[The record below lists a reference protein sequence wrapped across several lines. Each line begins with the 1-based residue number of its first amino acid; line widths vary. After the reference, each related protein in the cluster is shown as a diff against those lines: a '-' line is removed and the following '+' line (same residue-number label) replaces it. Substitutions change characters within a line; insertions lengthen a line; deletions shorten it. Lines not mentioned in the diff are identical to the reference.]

1 MKNYFY
7 TYLIALLIFCAC
19 SEGNATGIPTD
30 DAEFSSNS
38 VVEVD
43 LNLQENMVIQQNSK
57 FILSGKGTAYQS
69 IRINCSWE
77 GKDVF
82 HTIKVAANGKWSQQI
97 NIPEGSFTLHT
108 ITVEGK
114 EKKVFSNIL
123 IGEVW
128 LCSGQSNMWYPLRM
142 VENGQEDML
151 DAANYPNIRLLN
163 MRQTQSATPVE
174 EYQDRWQVCS
184 TGSVEWFSAIGYHFG
199 KKMLKELN
207 VPIGL
212 IDASWGDTTAEVW
225 AERNAVL
232 SNQEVRERA
241 LLNDKTPR
249 ADPNS
254 PYKIGH
260 AYNAMIYPLRNI
272 PLAGVLWYQGE
283 SNMDYQDHYPSLLE
297 TLIESWR
304 SLWRAEAK
312 DMPFYIAQ
320 ICPYKR
326 EFNFKTNYAN
336 PSMRFTQQIASE
348 KIANSGVICND
359 DIGNINDIHPL
370 NKHDVGLRFAY
381 LALANK
387 YKVKSFDNK
396 KTPVFERYTI
406 NGNQIE
412 ISFKYAEEGLKTR
425 DGKSPTLFEI
435 AGVDKIFYPAEAV
448 IDGNKISLTSANVS
462 DPIAARL
469 GWSYTKTS
477 NLISNFGLPVSV
489 FKTYN
494 WVEEEEEK

>member
-1 MKNYFY
+1 MRYYFY
-7 TYLIALLIFCAC
+7 TCLIALHIFYSCSDSNASELI
-19 SEGNATGIPTD
+19 TD
-30 DAEFSSNS
+30 DGKFSSTS
-38 VVEVD
+38 IVEVD
-43 LNLQENMVIQQNSK
+43 LNLQKNMVIQQHSR
-57 FILSGKGTAYQS
+57 FTLSGEGTAYQP

-77 GKDVF
+77 AEDAF
-82 HTIKVAANGKWSQQI
+82 YIIKVSANGKWSQQI
-97 NIPEGSFTLHT
+97 NIPEGSFTPHT

-142 VENGQEDML
+142 VENGQKDML
-151 DAANYPNIRLLN
+151 DAVNYPNLRLLN
-163 MRQTQSATPVE
+163 MRQVQSATPVN
-174 EYQDRWQVCS
+174 EYEDRWQVCS

-199 KKMLKELN
+199 KKMLTELK

-225 AERNAVL
+225 GERNAIL
-232 SNQEVRERA
+232 SNDGVRERA
-241 LLNDKTPR
+241 LVNDNTPR
-249 ADPNS
+249 ANPNS
-254 PYKIGH
+254 PHKIGH

-283 SNMDYQDHYPSLLE
+283 ANMDYQDYYPSLLS

-336 PSMRFTQQIASE
+336 PSMRFTQQIASL
-348 KIANSGVICND
+348 KIENSGVICND
-359 DIGNINDIHPL
+359 DIGDIKDIHPL

-387 YKVKSFDNK
+387 YRIESFENK
-396 KTPVFERYTI
+396 KTPIFDSYLKKG
-406 NGNQIE
+406 NGIE
-412 ISFKYAEEGLKTR
+412 ISFRYANEGLKTR
-425 DGKSPTLFEI
+425 DGKSPSMFEV
-435 AGVDKIFYPAEAV
+435 AGADKIFYPAEASIEGAKV
-448 IDGNKISLTSANVS
+448 TLSSPNVNNPID
-462 DPIAARL
+462 ARL
-469 GWSYTKTS
+469 GWSYTKST
-477 NLISNFGLPVSV
+477 NLVSKFGLPVSV
-489 FKTYN
+489 FKTYD
-494 WVEEEEEK
+494 WADEAEEK